1 MKEMQGFVG
10 TEEIAKQWG
19 VSARRVRILCSE
31 GKIPGATQ
39 QGKAWLIPAS
49 AVKPMDG
56 RSLKKVSNN
65 TLKVLFSEADA
76 LRDELAKRRPLT
88 QGELEHLR
96 EVFTVEYTYASNA
109 IEGNT
114 LTLEETA
121 MVLNGITID
130 QKPLR
135 EHLEAIGHRDAF
147 QYLEEVVR
155 NEEVPLSERLIR
167 ELHALVLIDR
177 PEDKGQYR
185 RIPVR
190 ILNAVHTPPQPYEVP
205 IQMERLLAEFKC
217 PPYHPIEAAARF
229 HIAFEAIHPFI
240 DGNGRTGRLLLNFML
255 MRKGYLPINVK
266 FADRRKYYDAFT
278 AFHKDNDIVPMASL
292 ITTYLIERER
302 EFLELSNPST
312 QPPLNK

>member
-1 MKEMQGFVG
+1 MDEVQTFSS
-10 TEEIAKQWG
+10 TEEIAKAWG
-19 VSARRVRILCSE
+19 ISTRRVRELCTR
-31 GKIPGATQ
+31 GKVPGAIQ

-49 AVKPMDG
+49 ARKPVDG
-56 RSLKKVSNN
+56 RSLRKVSDN
-65 TLKVLFSEADA
+65 TLKALFSEADA
-76 LRDELAKRRPLT
+76 LRDELVKRRPLT

-121 MVLNGITID
+121 LVLNGMTID

-147 QYLEEVVR
+147 RYLEEVVR

-177 PEDKGQYR
+177 PEDRGQYR

-205 IQMERLLAEFKC
+205 IRMEQLLAEFKHT
-217 PPYHPIEAAARF
+217 PFHPIEAAARF
-229 HIAFEAIHPFI
+229 HVAFEAIHPFI

-292 ITTYLIERER
+292 IATYLIERER
-302 EFLELSNPST
+302 EFLKLTRCEH
-312 QPPLNK
+312 